1 MKRIIILFFL
11 VGIFL
16 YGEDNGEIFD
26 CLKNNKIYNF
36 DYKNGIKT
44 RVKLDL
50 DGNGTKEGFS
60 FIVNEKIDNEYIK
73 IRAGEDEIKIE
84 KKGSLIKN
92 IFIADFDKND
102 KFINFGVVFS
112 DKNGENIETFI
123 YQYKKGKISE
133 SVKSLN
139 FEIIGINGKG
149 KIYFEDGLIYELDD
163 EEFNEEDVLRYYDF
177 RKGKVV
183 ENKIKGVSKR
193 YEKDVEIPVYKNEKD
208 IIDNKEISEAER
220 IEIAK
225 RENILAGTLK
235 KWDKFEILKVKKKT
249 DHVKIKLYNGE
260 KGWIGGNIIK

>member
-1 MKRIIILFFL
+1 MKKIIMLFFL
-11 VGIFL
+11 AGIFV
-16 YGEDNGEIFD
+16 YGEDNGDIMES
-26 CLKNNKIYNF
+26 LKNNKIYNF
-36 DYKNGIKT
+36 NYENGIKT
-44 RVKLDL
+44 RIKMDL

-60 FIVNEKIDNEYIK
+60 FIVNEKGDNEYIK

-92 IFIADFDKND
+92 LFMADFDKND
-102 KFINFGVVFS
+102 KFINFGVAFS
-112 DKNGENIETFI
+112 DEKGENTETFI
-123 YQYKKGKISE
+123 YHYKKGKISE

-149 KIYFEDGLIYELDD
+149 RLYFDDGLIYELDD
-163 EEFNEEDVLRYYDF
+163 EQFNEEDVLRYYDF

-183 ENKIKGVSKR
+183 ENKVKGISKR

-249 DHVKIKLYNGE
+249 DHVRIKMYNGE